1 VAIRLDSTNGPIS
14 GGFSISWTHQIN
26 QNANCIIVAQLC
38 TTFGPGVPTVGGIT
52 MNTLAVV
59 KLGDTF
65 SSQFIGLYGLM
76 NPPTGLQGVGMGNSS
91 FAGFGTS
98 AVSVS
103 YYGVKGFGPVVTSNG
118 SERCDLTVSSKP
130 GDRVISMMGAY
141 DNFTSFTGTNT
152 TTGGNIAIPR
162 IKSGG
167 FLYGE
172 AHGGTTVNLTAL
184 APMTVRY
191 PMTASIGSSLLAAEP
206 STNSVGAPI
215 QNSFLSMW
223 PF

>member
-1 VAIRLDSTNGPIS
+1 MTEIRLDSTNGPIT

-26 QNANCIIVAQLC
+26 QNANCIVVAQWC
-38 TTFGPGVPTVGGIT
+38 TTFFPGVPTVAGIT
-52 MNTLAVV
+52 MDTLALV

-118 SERCDLTVSSKP
+118 TERCDLTVASKP
-130 GDRVISMMGAY
+130 GDLVISMMGAY
-141 DNFTSFTGTNT
+141 QPFTTFTGTI
-152 TTGGNIAIPR
+152 GEGADNIAVPR

-172 AHGGTTVNLTAL
+172 AHGGTVVNLAAT
-184 APMTVRY
+184 TTYSSGVNY
-191 PMTASIGSSLLAAEP
+191 PMTASIGSSLIAADA
-206 STNSVGAPI
+206 SAQSNGLLRM
-215 QNSFLSMW
+215 F
-223 PF
+223 